1 MKREQINSFI
11 LAVALFAVLGAAFLV
26 QRFLLRGPDGPTTW
40 AVVQVGN
47 RELQRL
53 DLSRDV
59 EFRVGNDEIGY
70 NLVRV
75 DGGKIMVAEADCPD
89 KVCVYTGAINQP
101 GELIACLPHG
111 LLIYIEEG
119 GNGIEPQTT

>member
-1 MKREQINSFI
+1 MKREQRNSLI
-11 LAVALFAVLGAAFLV
+11 LAAALFAVFGAAFLV
-26 QRFLLRGPDGPTTW
+26 QRFLLRSSDGPAAW
-40 AVVQVGN
+40 AVVQVGGQ
-47 RELQRL
+47 EPQRL
-53 DLSRDV
+53 DLSKDV

-75 DGGKIMVAEADCPD
+75 EGGKIMVAEADCAD
-89 KVCVYTGAINQP
+89 EICVHTGAINQP

-119 GNGIEPQTT
+119 GGN

>member
-1 MKREQINSFI
+1 MKREQINSLI
-11 LAVALFAVLGAAFLV
+11 LAAALFAVLGAAFLI
-26 QRFLLRGPDGPTTW
+26 QRFFLRGPDGPTSW
-40 AVVQVGN
+40 AVVQVSGQ
-47 RELQRL
+47 EPQRL

-59 EFRVGNDEIGY
+59 EFRVGNDETGY

-89 KVCVYTGAINQP
+89 EICVYTGAINQP

-111 LLIYIEEG
+111 LLIYIEERG
-119 GNGIEPQTT
+119 ERN